1 MPRSLVLSIG
11 VLFVISVLSALVG
24 ALADNPGWADAGWMV
39 FVCSLSLAILLLVVG
54 MMTQRRT
61 RATS

>member
-1 MPRSLVLSIG
+1 MPRSLVISIG

-24 ALADNPGWADAGWMV
+24 ALAVNPDWADAGWML
-39 FVCSLSLAILLLVVG
+39 FVGSLSLAILLLVVG
-54 MMTQRRT
+54 LMTQRRT